1 MLEGFTEE
9 ELAVYAK
16 ECQEKYS
23 KKECEIIKSVLT
35 GGISTYKHLISELE
49 KLNIQYESEMDDYTD
64 NLPPDIIECVVES
77 FKEDGANDKHLVLAV
92 KDWFSYM
99 DAAEKATNKLVYTN
113 DKGQISDEYGVPLN
127 TDGEHRAFEVIK
139 GGKAED

>member
-1 MLEGFTEE
+1 MLEGFTKE
-9 ELAVYAK
+9 ELAQYAK

-23 KKECEIIKSVLT
+23 KKEDEIIKSVLT

-49 KLNIQYESEMDDYTD
+49 KLNIQYESEMDDYMD
-64 NLPPDIIECVVES
+64 GIAPDIIECVIES
-77 FKEDGANDKHLVLAV
+77 FKKDEENDKHLILAV

-99 DAAEKATNKLVYTN
+99 DAAEKATNKHVYTN

-139 GGKAED
+139 VGKSED